1 MTPFSTLKIWRVAGK
16 PIRGSVTK
24 RTNLS
29 SSENWTHLT
38 AVLNSHDFKHF
49 PFETSQSL
57 AVLSAD
63 PETKRV
69 LEAKRLYAR
78 VRVHGESLRSSLL
91 GGRTRYLSCCIML
104 RRAASPCGS
113 SSLFIRRKT
122 INLVAWLRL
131 RIVVSSLQG
140 FLINN
145 GRSANSSPCP
155 AASPF
160 WNASILR
167 EDRTLLA

>member
-1 MTPFSTLKIWRVAGK
+1 LAENRLQEQNTDERLKRAGYLRIDQGNGTVLTTGDNVSVKSTPCGGGDLGTLGVEVVDGLGRDYFQQNRIISERNQNIERNKKRIPAAILNNIPVSVTPFSTLKIWRVAGK

-49 PFETSQSL
+49 PLETSQSL

-69 LEAKRLYAR
+69 LEAKRL
-78 VRVHGESLRSSLL
+78 
-91 GGRTRYLSCCIML
+91 
-104 RRAASPCGS
+104 
-113 SSLFIRRKT
+113 
-122 INLVAWLRL
+122 
-131 RIVVSSLQG
+131 
-140 FLINN
+140 
-145 GRSANSSPCP
+145 
-155 AASPF
+155 
-160 WNASILR
+160 
-167 EDRTLLA
+167 